1 MPSVKLFTMA
11 VVQRLLQICLVR
23 NLYTNRE

>member
-1 MPSVKLFTMA
+1 MPSVKLFTIA
-11 VVQRLLQICLVR
+11 VVQRLLQICPVR